1 MSDQAPHISVIFPVY
16 QEEIT
21 LEQCIR
27 DAVRVLQTGGYDFE
41 IVAVDDGSKDR
52 SLQILRDLQQ
62 SLPQLRVVHHLY
74 NRGYGSALRT
84 GIRVARGEIVLL
96 MDADGQHT
104 AEDIPLLLEHLPP
117 YDLVI
122 GYRTANYRGRWYR
135 NLGNRLFNAFSSWL
149 AKFEIKDL
157 TSGFRAMRRTAVL
170 HFLSLYP
177 NGFSASATSTLV
189 FLKAGYNVLFVPIQ
203 VHPRRQGSS
212 KVNLL
217 KDSWRFLAII
227 LRMIMLYDPM
237 RIFIPL
243 AGILILLALAAWGL
257 GIWAAGRLLIPN
269 SATLLFLMALI
280 AVLMGL
286 LSSQIASTRIHYF
299 GDESLVIY
307 EGPDGDTPG

>member
-1 MSDQAPHISVIFPVY
+1 MSDHTPQVSIVFPVY

-21 LEQCIR
+21 LEQCLR
-27 DAVRVLQTGGYDFE
+27 EAAGVMQAGGFDFE
-41 IVAVDDGSKDR
+41 IVAVDDGSRDR
-52 SLQILRDLQQ
+52 SLEILRGLQR

-84 GIRVARGEIVLL
+84 GIRVARGEVVVL

-117 YDLVI
+117 YDLVV

-135 NLGNRLFNAFSSWL
+135 NFGNRVFNAFSSWL
-149 AKFEIKDL
+149 ARFEIKDL
-157 TSGFRAMRRTAVL
+157 TSGFRAMRRTAVE

-177 NGFSASATSTLV
+177 SGFSASATSTLV
-189 FLKAGYNVLFVPIQ
+189 FLKAGYNVMYVPVRVQ
-203 VHPRRQGSS
+203 PRRQGSS
-212 KVNLL
+212 KVNLV

-237 RIFIPL
+237 RIFMPL
-243 AGILILLALAAWGL
+243 AGILSLLALTAWGL
-257 GIWAAGRLLIPN
+257 GIWVAGRLLIPN
-269 SATLLFLMALI
+269 SSILLFLMALI

-299 GDESLVIY
+299 GDESLVVY
-307 EGPDGDTPG
+307 EGPNGDAAG

>member
-1 MSDQAPHISVIFPVY
+1 MSDHIPHVSVIFPVY
-16 QEEIT
+16 QEETT
-21 LEQCIR
+21 LEQCLG
-27 DAVRVLQTGGYDFE
+27 DAVRVLKEGGVDFE
-41 IVAVDDGSKDR
+41 IIAVDDGSKDR
-52 SLQILRDLQQ
+52 SLQVLRDLQQ
-62 SLPQLRVVHHLY
+62 SLPHLKVVHHLY

-96 MDADGQHT
+96 MDADGQHL
-104 AEDIPLLLEHLPP
+104 AADIPLLLEHLPP

-135 NLGNRLFNAFSSWL
+135 NFGNRVFNAFSSWL

-157 TSGFRAMRRTAVL
+157 TSGFRAMRRTAVE
-170 HFLSLYP
+170 HFLPLYP

-189 FLKAGYNVLFVPIQ
+189 FLKAGYNVLYVPIHVQ
-203 VHPRRQGSS
+203 PRKQGNS
-212 KVNLL
+212 KVNLF
-217 KDSWRFLAII
+217 KDGWRFLAII
-227 LRMIMLYDPM
+227 LRMVMLYDPM
-237 RIFIPL
+237 RIFMPL
-243 AGILILLALAAWGL
+243 AGILSLLALAAWGL

-307 EGPDGDTPG
+307 ETPGGDPRS

>member
-1 MSDQAPHISVIFPVY
+1 MSDHIPQISIVVPVY
-16 QEEIT
+16 QEEVT

-27 DAVRVLQTGGYDFE
+27 DAARVLGSGRYDFE

-52 SLQILRDLQQ
+52 SLQILRDLQ
-62 SLPQLRVVHHLY
+62 SDLPQLRVVHHLY
-74 NRGYGSALRT
+74 NRGYGAALRT
-84 GIRVARGEIVLL
+84 GIRVARGEVVLL

-135 NLGNRLFNAFSSWL
+135 NFGNRVFNAFSSWL
-149 AKFEIKDL
+149 ANFEIKDL

-189 FLKAGYNVLFVPIQ
+189 FLKAGYNVLFVPIRVQ
-203 VHPRRQGSS
+203 PRERGSS
-212 KVNLL
+212 KVNLF

-237 RIFIPL
+237 RIFMPL
-243 AGILILLALAAWGL
+243 AGILSLLALAAWGL

-307 EGPDGDTPG
+307 ESQDGDSVG

>member
-1 MSDQAPHISVIFPVY
+1 MSDHVPQVSVVFPVY
-16 QEEIT
+16 QEEVT

-27 DAVRVLQTGGYDFE
+27 ETARVLRSGQYDFE
-41 IVAVDDGSKDR
+41 IVAVDDGSRDR
-52 SLQILRDLQQ
+52 SLQILRDLQRD
-62 SLPQLRVVHHLY
+62 LPQLRVVHHLY
-74 NRGYGSALRT
+74 NRGYGAALRT
-84 GIRVARGEIVLL
+84 GIRVARGEVVLL

-122 GYRTANYRGRWYR
+122 GYRTADYRGRWYR
-135 NLGNRLFNAFSSWL
+135 NFGNRAFNAFSSWL

-177 NGFSASATSTLV
+177 NGFSASATSTLL
-189 FLKAGYNVLFVPIQ
+189 FLKAGYNVLFVPIHVQ
-203 VHPRRQGSS
+203 PRAQGSS
-212 KVNLL
+212 KVSLF

-237 RIFIPL
+237 RIFMPL
-243 AGILILLALAAWGL
+243 AGVLIALGILAWAA
-257 GIWAAGRLLIPN
+257 GIWAARRLLIPN
-269 SATLLFLMALI
+269 AATLLFLMALI
-280 AVLMGL
+280 DLLMGL

-299 GDESLVIY
+299 GDESLVVY
-307 EGPDGDTPG
+307 EGPDGDSAG